1 MKNMKPLNLN
11 LAENPLR
18 NQRLFRMLFFFLV
31 GLSLVL
37 LVVSLVVFCQYRTKN
52 QNVKAALARVEDKIN
67 EAKRE
72 ENSYLSQIE
81 SLSQE
86 NLAQVNFVNHIITRK
101 SFSWTG
107 LLTALE
113 KSLPEGCYIVSI
125 SPLQKIDSPTEI
137 KLEVSSLE
145 LDQFFKFINNLY
157 SMNFTNFKLI
167 REGKD
172 KAGHLISEISLNY
185 DETH

>member
-1 MKNMKPLNLN
+1 MNNMRPLSLNLS
-11 LAENPLR
+11 ENPLR
-18 NQRLFRMLFFFLV
+18 NKRLFRTLFFFLG
-31 GLSLVL
+31 GLCLVL
-37 LVVSLVVFCQYRTKN
+37 LVISLIVFCQYRTKN
-52 QNVKAALARVEDKIN
+52 QNIKAALARVEDKIN
-67 EAKRE
+67 NAEHE
-72 ENSYLSQIE
+72 ENSYSSQIE

-86 NLAQVNFVNHIITRK
+86 NLTQVNFVNHLITKK

-125 SPLQKIDSPTEI
+125 SPLQKVDSPTEI
-137 KLEVSSLE
+137 KLEVSSSG

-157 SMNFTNFKLI
+157 SMNFTNFKLT
-167 REGKD
+167 REEKD